1 MAMKVKIA
9 YKNKS
14 WIQMNM
20 SMDMVE
26 ITVGIFFLSLSLG
39 NRTEAGN
46 MHTNTLLGCVCSGM
60 AGGHGGNEWEKASV
74 W

>member
-1 MAMKVKIA
+1 
-9 YKNKS
+9 
-14 WIQMNM
+14 MNM

-60 AGGHGGNEWEKASV
+60 AGGHGGNE
-74 W
+74 